1 MELGIAQQEGT
12 DPFWYCEIDPLDA
25 LFLGSA
31 WPGKFH
37 DEFEFANARDAW
49 LRLLQGTVHGQGI
62 RTFVHEVVAT
72 SRELG
77 LPVDD
82 GQLMLA
88 VADRL
93 EAAGLDRRRLPLRLL
108 PGQALEEHRAV
119 RGPAP
124 DLRFPEPPEDA
135 QERVERFW
143 QRSPEDSWEETP
155 LAVLRSGLHRLQDAG
170 LPVEQESCMLLSAL
184 YRALLAKPGEPLESL
199 PEHAMAWA
207 FSLDET
213 STLLPVVDLL
223 AIAPIQGL
231 STDEVLGRLFA
242 IPAFTETI
250 PSAALLWTSSP
261 GLALPRLAFELG
273 VSEVSTLAAEL
284 TPDMLD
290 WVGMHTTM

>member
-143 QRSPEDSWEETP
+143 QRSPEDSWEEDTP
-155 LAVLRSGLHRLQDAG
+155 GRTPQWAAPAPGRWATRGAGVLHAAVG
-170 LPVEQESCMLLSAL
+170 
-184 YRALLAKPGEPLESL
+184 SL
-199 PEHAMAWA
+199 PC
-207 FSLDET
+207 
-213 STLLPVVDLL
+213 
-223 AIAPIQGL
+223 
-231 STDEVLGRLFA
+231 
-242 IPAFTETI
+242 
-250 PSAALLWTSSP
+250 SP
-261 GLALPRLAFELG
+261 GQAR
-273 VSEVSTLAAEL
+273 
-284 TPDMLD
+284 
-290 WVGMHTTM
+290 